1 MSFLGSCE
9 CHILELTSMA
19 GQLSLDLA
27 LYLSNLYAL
36 PRLSLQKPAHK
47 DSLANLRHL
56 YFRAPRSSPSLYTE
70 CASPTVRPTSTLV
83 LPYFELHVDVEI
95 APLSTI
101 ALQLLL
107 VRRYACTASPSMQ
120 PPISDCKCRE
130 ALGQHAADRW

>member
-36 PRLSLQKPAHK
+36 PRLSLQKPAHT

-70 CASPTVRPTSTLV
+70 CASPTVRPTSCRRG
-83 LPYFELHVDVEI
+83 DR
-95 APLSTI
+95 S
-101 ALQLLL
+101 ALYD
-107 VRRYACTASPSMQ
+107 RSSTASG
-120 PPISDCKCRE
+120 E
-130 ALGQHAADRW
+130 ALRMHGIAVYATSNIRLQMSRGTGSTCRRQMVITFGI